1 MKKNII
7 SLIAIVM
14 LVLVSLSNQVY
25 AVDDI
30 VNSGSD
36 FLKVGKNEYNSNSP
50 IDEGAL
56 KNTSNN
62 IYNIFFAIAVV
73 IAIAV
78 GMIIGIQFVMGSVDE
93 KAKIKETLVPYVVGC
108 VVIFSAFTIWKL
120 VMEIGNEVEAATPN
134 TTISSVYDITSE
146 LE

>member
-25 AVDDI
+25 AVDEI

-50 IDEGAL
+50 INETAL
-56 KNTSNN
+56 QDTSNK

-120 VMEIGNEVEAATPN
+120 VMEIGNEVEAATPS
-134 TTISSVYDITSE
+134 TTTSSIYEITSE
-146 LE
+146 FE

>member
-14 LVLVSLSNQVY
+14 LVLVSLSSQVY
-25 AVDDI
+25 AADSI

-36 FLKVGKNEYNSNSP
+36 FLKLGKNEYNSNSP

-56 KNTSNN
+56 QNTSND

-108 VVIFSAFTIWKL
+108 VVIFSAFTLWKL
-120 VMEIGNEVEAATPN
+120 VMEIGNEVDAATPN
-134 TTISSVYDITSE
+134 TAISSTYNNISE
-146 LE
+146 I